1 MKIKRVLNNNAVL
14 SSNSKQLDVLLLGS
28 GIAFQKK
35 AGQDV
40 DLDKIEKTFLLKDKE
55 AQNRFT
61 ELMINV
67 PLEHI
72 LISEKIINYA
82 KIKLG
87 RSMNEIIYVNLTDH
101 IHSCME
107 RYAQGIHLKNPLK
120 WDIARFYA
128 DEFAVGKKALEI
140 IKDDLHVELEDD
152 EAAFIAIHFV
162 NAGLENNNNSAYDV
176 TKIVKEVEDIVKN
189 YYHTVFDDA
198 SLDYYRFITHLKF
211 FAQRLLS
218 GTHYDEEDED
228 FLDVVKRKYGKAYA
242 CAESIKVY
250 IAQEYGYTLVN
261 SELLYL
267 SVHINRIVKNL

>member
-128 DEFAVGKKALEI
+128 DEFAVGKKTLEI

-250 IAQEYGYTLVN
+250 IEQEYGYTLVN

>member
-14 SSNSKQLDVLLLGS
+14 SSNSKNLDVLLLGS

-35 AGQDV
+35 AGQEV
-40 DLDKIEKTFLLKDKE
+40 DPEKIEKTFLLKDKE
-55 AQNRFT
+55 TQNRFT

-67 PLEHI
+67 PMEHI

-101 IHSCME
+101 IHSCIE
-107 RYAQGIHLKNPLK
+107 RYAQGIRLKNPLK
-120 WDIARFYA
+120 WDIARFYS
-128 DEFAVGKKALEI
+128 DEFAVGKKAIEI
-140 IKDDLHVELEDD
+140 IKQDLNLELEED

-162 NAGLENNNNSAYDV
+162 NAGLEANNHSAYEV
-176 TKIVKEVEDIVKN
+176 TRIVKEVEDIVKL
-189 YYHTVFDDA
+189 YYHTEFDEA
-198 SLDYYRFITHLKF
+198 ALDYYRFITHLKF
-211 FAQRLLS
+211 FAQRLLD

-228 FLDVVKRKYGKAYA
+228 FLTVVKKKYKKAYL
-242 CAESIKVY
+242 CAEKIQTV
-250 IAQEYGYTLVN
+250 IEEAYGYTLVN

-267 SVHINRIVKNL
+267 TVHINRIVKNL